1 MEKKAVFP
9 HWPKPE
15 RRGLIN
21 YFVILVWKAVP
32 FQRVKNVT
40 STHAIITPIS
50 TNEASNQTTCIKY
63 LPSGTG
69 SIHNLPRSLG
79 TLSACASLWACF
91 SSLLS
96 LANALW
102 VMAARCK
109 EPSGFCVTRITRH
122 VYGLMQNEELE
133 NSKLCSPSR
142 KKLFLT
148 FILFSALV

>member
-1 MEKKAVFP
+1 M
-9 HWPKPE
+9 KPPLS
-15 RRGLIN
+15 R
-21 YFVILVWKAVP
+21 
-32 FQRVKNVT
+32 
-40 STHAIITPIS
+40 
-50 TNEASNQTTCIKY
+50 NEASNQTTCIKY

-133 NSKLCSPSR
+133 NSKLCSPS
-142 KKLFLT
+142 LWFSVIFTEFCCYNACDSFCLVCIYIYIGLT
-148 FILFSALV
+148 ACCNCCNPFSYSILHLSRLKV